1 MVALKETE
9 ATERA
14 DWERK
19 CRQKMD
25 EEWKQQEESIR
36 EKFRKERDTELDR
49 VVHKLEAEV
58 ISGRKELE
66 VEFHERMRLVSK
78 IFSPLLHNTI
88 ITSANP
94 NCIARPLK
102 LLSKNKCILF
112 FSSFYLA
119 ECEAN
124 SRRKLPS

>member
-1 MVALKETE
+1 MVALRETE

-19 CRQKMD
+19 CRQKLD
-25 EEWKQQEESIR
+25 EEWKQQEDAIR

-66 VEFHERMRLVSK
+66 AEFHERMRLFFVAHHH
-78 IFSPLLHNTI
+78 I
-88 ITSANP
+88 
-94 NCIARPLK
+94 NCTVR
-102 LLSKNKCILF
+102 KCNAVFPVF
-112 FSSFYLA
+112 FSV

-124 SRRKLPS
+124 LRRKLPS